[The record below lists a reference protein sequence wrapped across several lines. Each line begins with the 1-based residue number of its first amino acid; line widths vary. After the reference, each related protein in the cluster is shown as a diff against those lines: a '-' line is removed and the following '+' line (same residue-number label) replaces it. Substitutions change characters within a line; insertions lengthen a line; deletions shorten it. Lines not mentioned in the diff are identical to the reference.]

1 MPMTVKCHVETKARV
16 EIFGFCNDKNL
27 CIFEGTSRP
36 GQFSYKCVMTNK
48 DGSERKS
55 VNKRKFLATLYNFLG
70 GLGNAL
76 KFIYI
81 KFSLL

>member
-1 MPMTVKCHVETKARV
+1 MKYVIGI
-16 EIFGFCNDKNL
+16 IFF
-27 CIFEGTSRP
+27 IYR
-36 GQFSYKCVMTNK
+36 QFSYKCVMTNK